1 MAISSDSV
9 LPCASMDVDLVR
21 RARSGD
27 RAAQEKL
34 AQRHRR
40 SMYILALQLMG
51 NRDDALDVVQDALL
65 RFITTL
71 HRFDLRRPVRP
82 WLYQIVRNRA
92 VDLHR
97 RHKVRRHESLDAVDD
112 DGRQYEI
119 RDVSVDPERDV
130 VRSQL
135 RARIWQ
141 SLDELSPKQ
150 REILVLRDY
159 QDLSY
164 TEIAETLNIPIG
176 TVMSRLHGARKR
188 LRTVLK
194 DDLQTL
200 LH

>member
-1 MAISSDSV
+1 
-9 LPCASMDVDLVR
+9 MDVDLVR

-34 AQRHRR
+34 AQRYRR

-51 NRDDALDVVQDALL
+51 NHDDAMDVVQDALV
-65 RFITTL
+65 RFFTTIK
-71 HRFDLRRPVRP
+71 RFDLGRPLKP

-97 RHKVRRHESLDAVDD
+97 RRKVRRHESLDVEDE
-112 DGRQYEI
+112 DGRTFQI
-119 RDVSVDPERDV
+119 RDEAADPEGDLAET
-130 VRSQL
+130 QL
-135 RARIWQ
+135 RTRIWQ
-141 SLDELSPKQ
+141 AIQKMSAKQ

-164 TEIAETLNIPIG
+164 NEIADTLNIPIG

-188 LRTVLK
+188 LRAILGE
-194 DDLQTL
+194 DLQTL
-200 LH
+200 LN